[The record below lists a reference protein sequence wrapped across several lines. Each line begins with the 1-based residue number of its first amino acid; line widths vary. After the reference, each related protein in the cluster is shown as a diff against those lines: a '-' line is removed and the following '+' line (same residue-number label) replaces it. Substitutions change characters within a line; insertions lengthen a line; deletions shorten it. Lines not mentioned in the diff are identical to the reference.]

1 MEKQKRIEQL
11 KSRSTKTMVA
21 LFACLMILLLVS
33 LMLAI
38 WQQFVVGA
46 IITIAV
52 STLLDLGAILLVHFH
67 TKKQIQAIMDETQEL

>member
-11 KSRSTKTMVA
+11 KSRSAKTMVA

-67 TKKQIQAIMDETQEL
+67 TKKQIQAIMDETQQL

>member
-11 KSRSTKTMVA
+11 KSRSAKTMVA

-52 STLLDLGAILLVHFH
+52 STLLDLGAVLLVHFH
-67 TKKQIQAIMDETQEL
+67 TKKQIQAIMEETQEL

>member
-11 KSRSTKTMVA
+11 KSRSSKTMVA

-67 TKKQIQAIMDETQEL
+67 TKKQIQAIMDETQQL

>member
-67 TKKQIQAIMDETQEL
+67 TKKQIQAIMDETQQL

>member
-11 KSRSTKTMVA
+11 KSRSAKTMVA

-67 TKKQIQAIMDETQEL
+67 TKKQIQAIMEETQEL

>member
-67 TKKQIQAIMDETQEL
+67 TKKQIQAIMEETQQL

>member
-11 KSRSTKTMVA
+11 KNRSAKTMVA

-67 TKKQIQAIMDETQEL
+67 TKKQIQAIMDETQQL

>member
-11 KSRSTKTMVA
+11 KSRSAKTMVA
-21 LFACLMILLLVS
+21 LFACLMILLLVC

-52 STLLDLGAILLVHFH
+52 STLLDLGAVLLVHFH

>member
-11 KSRSTKTMVA
+11 KSRSAKTMVA
-21 LFACLMILLLVS
+21 LFACRMILLLVS

-67 TKKQIQAIMDETQEL
+67 TQKQIQAIMDETQQL

>member
-11 KSRSTKTMVA
+11 KSRSAKTMVA

>member
-11 KSRSTKTMVA
+11 KNRSAKTMVA

-46 IITIAV
+46 LITIAV

-67 TKKQIQAIMDETQEL
+67 TKKQIQAIMDETQQL

>member
-52 STLLDLGAILLVHFH
+52 STLLDVGAILLVHFH
-67 TKKQIQAIMDETQEL
+67 TKKQIQAIMDETQQL

>member
-1 MEKQKRIEQL
+1 MEKQKRIEHL
-11 KSRSTKTMVA
+11 KSRSAKTMVA

-67 TKKQIQAIMDETQEL
+67 TKKQIQAIMDETKEL